1 MHDSFARCIINRLAD
16 MAGRACAQQSAPIR
30 FSKQKVKQSPS
41 NDPKH
46 SMKKS
51 SSLLLILTLA
61 LALLTWSNDA
71 FAGKPAAPKRTPIPP
86 KHTTISSVSAD
97 SITISTGDS
106 SKTYQITPSTVIEYQ
121 GQTVKTTDL
130 QPGMRVSVSA
140 GMDPAKADRIS
151 ASEAPKGAP
160 APNK

>member
-1 MHDSFARCIINRLAD
+1 
-16 MAGRACAQQSAPIR
+16 
-30 FSKQKVKQSPS
+30 
-41 NDPKH
+41 
-46 SMKKS
+46 MKKP

-71 FAGKPAAPKRTPIPP
+71 FAGKPAPKRTPIPP
-86 KHTTISSVSAD
+86 KHTTISSISAD

-106 SKTYQITPSTVIEYQ
+106 TKTYQITPSTAIEYQ
-121 GQTVKTTDL
+121 GQNVKATDL

-151 ASEAPKGAP
+151 ASEAPKAAP
-160 APNK
+160 TPKK